1 MRVKSFSWTAE
12 KKVLRVAQDDIRI
25 CHPEG
30 CSIARRIWGGSEGL
44 KPRSFAFAQDDRA
57 RSFALLRTTTGA
69 VILKA
74 EGLKNLG

>member
-1 MRVKSFSWTAE
+1 MNDTFQDR
-12 KKVLRVAQDDIRI
+12 LRQGGS
-25 CHPEG
+25 HPENH
-30 CSIARRIWGGSEGL
+30 SDEGSGFEAM
-44 KPRSFAFAQDDRA
+44 KSRSFALLGMRSKS